1 MLIPVNVGSVY
12 YYIAVNPKSKP
23 YFGVIRRN
31 LFIHSVSHLHTRF
44 SSANVAGQQPQEDSK
59 YLTIKSDLRLF

>member
-23 YFGVIRRN
+23 YLGVIRTRFEIY
-31 LFIHSVSHLHTRF
+31 LFIQ
-44 SSANVAGQQPQEDSK
+44 SAIFLSAFLLRRSRRQQP
-59 YLTIKSDLRLF
+59 